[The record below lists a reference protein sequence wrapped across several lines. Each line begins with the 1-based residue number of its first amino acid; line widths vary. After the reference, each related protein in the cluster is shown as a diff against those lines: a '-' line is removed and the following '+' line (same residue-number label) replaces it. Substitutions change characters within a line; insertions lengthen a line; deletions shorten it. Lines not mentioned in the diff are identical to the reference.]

1 MQKLSVQEFSYLTQ
15 ELPSSYEKSRGHS
28 AENVEDKDFFRRRN
42 KYITLFN
49 DKPNGV
55 SHNNHSAS
63 LSDEN
68 NNIHQSSDS
77 GSNSNEES
85 MAMDESLNVNDQY
98 YINDEDNGPLEAEN
112 VVTQDFSENSEDFQN
127 SNPYYNHLLQSQIL
141 SQEEYTNQNRPE
153 LNENAYAYSDYT
165 ISNDNQDYLYNKKSR
180 SFYPQ
185 RYTGYT
191 NTDSDSGS
199 NNYFRFRFRNNKSS
213 SKLKTLKT
221 TGSKLGK
228 NLNHKNKNII
238 KLNPT
243 RTNLKLLAGTT
254 KLK

>member
-15 ELPSSYEKSRGHS
+15 ELPSTYEKSRGYS

-77 GSNSNEES
+77 GSNSNSNEES
-85 MAMDESLNVNDQY
+85 MNESLNDQSSFPN
-98 YINDEDNGPLEAEN
+98 YINDKDNGPLEAEN
-112 VVTQDFSENSEDFQN
+112 IERQDFSENSEDFQN
-127 SNPYYNHLLQSQIL
+127 SNPYYNYNHRDQSQIL

-165 ISNDNQDYLYNKKSR
+165 ISNAYQDYLYNKKSR

-185 RYTGYT
+185 RYTGNT

-199 NNYFRFRFRNNKSS
+199 YNDFRFRNNKSS

-228 NLNHKNKNII
+228 NLNHKNII

-243 RTNLKLLAGTT
+243 RTNLKLLAGT